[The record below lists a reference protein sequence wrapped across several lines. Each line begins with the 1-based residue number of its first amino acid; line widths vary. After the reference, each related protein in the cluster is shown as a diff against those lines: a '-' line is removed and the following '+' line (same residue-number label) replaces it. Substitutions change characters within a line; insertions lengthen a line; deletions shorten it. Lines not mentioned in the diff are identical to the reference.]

1 VSEKPAGAAAA
12 ASSAALAT
20 LAPDGPRPDTWPRTG
35 PDRGGRGWTWLW
47 WPTVLGSAASEVV
60 AIAGSLPDSPFKLTA
75 AGSWY
80 FGETPASLAAR
91 GSGIIAASFVG
102 FAGLIAMVRI
112 WLYLV
117 RALRDQPGAP
127 LWRVAILL
135 ACWCAPMLVVAPL
148 FSRDLYSYAAQ
159 GELVTRHIDPYLH
172 GPAVLGSRYDAFV
185 DGRWLKTAT
194 PYGPLFVMLAGLMTR
209 IAGPDVLTSLI
220 LLRLT
225 ALAGVVLLAIFV
237 PVIARRLG
245 YDPALAFA
253 VGVASP
259 LVTFT
264 LIAGGHNDALMAGLL
279 AAGVACALAG
289 RCLLAIVI
297 IACAAAVKAPAV
309 LAIVPLAWT
318 WRGPGTSG
326 RVRAVALAGGL
337 ALAGAVLAA
346 FSLASGFGFGWVR
359 NLAGNGQVSSW
370 AAPATWLGSGLA
382 RASHWL
388 GLPGTSAAWQAG
400 ARIACAGALVLIC
413 GYLLLRSGRLGFA
426 CALGLMLVALA
437 ILSPVVQPWYL
448 IWGLALLACVP
459 AAPARRICLVLAAV
473 APFMGLP
480 GGWLLLHAIRAADPL
495 LVGGLAAALAI
506 FALIPLGAG
515 ATAKLR
521 SGWAAL
527 LHFSFRPAG
536 R

>member
-1 VSEKPAGAAAA
+1 VSEPPDTPATGASGAG
-12 ASSAALAT
+12 LAT
-20 LAPDGPRPDTWPRTG
+20 LAPAAIRPPAAA
-35 PDRGGRGWTWLW
+35 GRASRDWTWLW
-47 WPTVLGSAASEVV
+47 WPTVLGSLASEVV
-60 AIAGSLPDSPFKLTA
+60 AIVGSLPDSPFKLAA
-75 AGSWY
+75 AGGWY
-80 FGETPASLAAR
+80 FGESPASVSAR
-91 GSGIIAASFVG
+91 SGDMIVASFIG

-117 RALRDQPGAP
+117 RALRQQPGAP
-127 LWRVAILL
+127 LWRMALLL
-135 ACWCAPMLVVAPL
+135 ACWCAPLLVVAPL

-159 GELVTRHIDPYLH
+159 GALVARHIDPYLH
-172 GPAVLGSRYDAFV
+172 GPSVLGARYSGLV
-185 DGRWLKTAT
+185 DGRWLRAPT

-209 IAGPDVLTSLI
+209 IAGPDLLTSLI

-225 ALAGVVLLAIFV
+225 AMAGVVLLAVSV

-289 RCLLAIVI
+289 RRLLAIAI
-297 IACAAAVKAPAV
+297 IACAAAVKAPAL

-318 WRGPGTSG
+318 WRGPGTPA
-326 RVRAVALAGGL
+326 RVRAAALAGGL
-337 ALAGAVLAA
+337 ALAGAILAA
-346 FSLASGFGFGWVR
+346 LSLASGFGFGWVR
-359 NLAGNGQVSSW
+359 NLSGNEQVSSW

-382 RASHWL
+382 HGSHWL
-388 GLPGTSAAWQAG
+388 GLPGGPAAWHAA
-400 ARIACAGALVLIC
+400 ARIACAVALVLIF
-413 GYLLLRSGRLGFA
+413 GYLLWHSGRLGFA
-426 CALGLMLVALA
+426 CSLGLMLVALA
-437 ILSPVVQPWYL
+437 VLSPVVQPWYL

-459 AAPARRICLVLAAV
+459 APPARRICVTLAAV

-495 LVGGLAAALAI
+495 VLAGLAAALAV
-506 FALIPLGAG
+506 FAVVPFDAG
-515 ATAKLR
+515 ATARLR
-521 SGWAAL
+521 SGSAAVL
-527 LHFSFRPAG
+527 RFSSRALG